1 MATVK
6 DPVCDMNVDPERA
19 RGGSFEHQGTT
30 YFFCNP
36 KCRERF
42 AADPGHY
49 LNRPVA
55 TSTTAHGYAES
66 HAHAAHEPPPVRA
79 HGSSHGHAPAPARR
93 LPLAAASVT
102 PDPPL
107 QKSEQIW
114 VCPMDP
120 EVRQDHPG
128 PCPKCGMALEPEQ
141 PSIDVTNPELQDMS
155 RRLWI
160 AASLTAP
167 LFLLAMSAMLPFHS
181 LAHLLPSQARRLLEF
196 ALATPVCT
204 WAGLPFM
211 QRGVQSLKTR
221 NLNMF
226 TLIALGVGFS
236 YSFSVVALFA
246 PGLFPESLRTEH
258 GELGLY
264 FEAAA
269 VIVTLVLLGQVL
281 ELRARH
287 QTGAAIRQLL
297 ELAPQTA
304 HRVGADGS
312 EREIP
317 VTEVRVAD
325 KLRVFPGEK
334 LPIDGVVLDGSSHVD
349 ESMITGE
356 PGHVSKRPGASVI
369 GGTLNGTG
377 SLLIQAEKIAQDTL
391 LSRIVGLVAEAQRS
405 RAPIQKLVDRVS
417 GYFVPSVIAIS
428 LVSFAIWL
436 LLGPEPRV
444 THAIVSAVAVLIVAC
459 PCALGLATPMSILV
473 STGLGARAGVLFKN
487 AEALE
492 LLSQV
497 DTLVVDKTGT
507 LTEGS
512 PRLTRLIPIAGV
524 AEESLLRWAASV
536 EARSEHPLARAV
548 LETAAERGSRPT
560 QSSDF
565 ESLTGRGVRATV
577 EGEPVAIG
585 NRSLLEKQ
593 SVELGTL
600 AGTASELE
608 AQGQTVVF
616 VTRSSRMA
624 GMLAISDPIKASTPA
639 ALRELRDDGLRIVML
654 TGDASATAQSVAREL
669 GINDV
674 IAGVLPDQKA
684 YEISRLQSEG
694 RLVAM
699 AGDGINDAPA
709 LARATVGIAMGTGT
723 DIAIESAGVTLVK
736 GDLACIARARRIS
749 RLTLRNI
756 RQNLWFAFGYNAL
769 GIPIAA
775 GALFPTFGLL
785 MSPMLAAAAM
795 SLSSVSVIANALRL
809 RHAGN

>member
-1 MATVK
+1 MTTVK
-6 DPVCDMNVDPERA
+6 DPVCNMNVDPARA

-42 AADPGHY
+42 AAEPAHY
-49 LNRPVA
+49 LRRQAVP
-55 TSTTAHGYAES
+55 ST
-66 HAHAAHEPPPVRA
+66 VV
-79 HGSSHGHAPAPARR
+79 APAR
-93 LPLAAASVT
+93 LPQPANSG
-102 PDPPL
+102 
-107 QKSEQIW
+107 QIW
-114 VCPMDP
+114 LCPMDP

-141 PSIDVTNPELQDMS
+141 PTLDATNPELRDMS
-155 RRLWI
+155 RRLWL
-160 AASLTAP
+160 AALLTAP
-167 LFLLAMSAMLPFHS
+167 LFLLAMSAMLPLHA
-181 LAHLLPSQARRLLEF
+181 LGHLLPSHARGLLEF
-196 ALATPVCT
+196 ALATPVCL
-204 WAGLPFM
+204 WAGLPFLE
-211 QRGVQSLKTR
+211 RGAQSLKTR

-226 TLIALGVGFS
+226 TLIALGVSVAYS
-236 YSFSVVALFA
+236 YSVVALFA
-246 PGLFPESLRTEH
+246 PGLFPESLRSEH

-304 HRVGADGS
+304 HRLAADGS

-317 VTEVRVAD
+317 IAEVRVAD

-334 LPIDGVVLDGSSHVD
+334 LPIDGVVLEGSSHVD

-356 PGHVSKRPGASVI
+356 PGYVSKRAGARVI

-377 SLLIQAEKIAQDTL
+377 SLLIVAEKVANDSL
-391 LSRIVGLVAEAQRS
+391 LSRIVSLVAEAQRS

-417 GYFVPSVIAIS
+417 SYFVPSVIAIS
-428 LVSFAIWL
+428 IGSFLVWL
-436 LLGPEPRV
+436 LVGPEPRV

-473 STGLGARAGVLFKN
+473 STGLGASAGVLFKN

-507 LTEGS
+507 LTEGA
-512 PRLTRLIPIAGV
+512 PRLTLLVPSPGV
-524 AEESLLRWAASV
+524 EEESLLRWAASV
-536 EARSEHPLARAV
+536 EAQSEHPLARAV
-548 LETAAERGSRPT
+548 LTAAAERGIRLTPP
-560 QSSDF
+560 SDF
-565 ESLTGRGVRATV
+565 ESLTGRGIRATV
-577 EGEPVAIG
+577 EGEPVAVG
-585 NRSLLEKQ
+585 NRSLLEAQ
-593 SVELGTL
+593 ASELDTL
-600 AGTASELE
+600 AAPAAELE

-616 VTRSSRMA
+616 VTRAGRTA

-639 ALRELRDDGLRIVML
+639 ALNALREDGLRIVML
-654 TGDASATAQSVAREL
+654 TGDATATAHSVAREL
-669 GINDV
+669 GITEV

-684 YEISRLQSEG
+684 HEVGRLQSEG
-694 RLVAM
+694 RLVVM

-775 GALFPTFGLL
+775 GALYPTFGVL

-809 RHAGN
+809 RQAGN